1 MKWKELRTRPANR
14 RRHSSIVE
22 VQPKSSVSAQEKI
35 HDPIPPFER
44 LSLRL
49 EHDENEP
56 ARSFLD
62 EVDPNEEAGGVAGKR
77 DIPIHE
83 PKHAQVAEEPPT
95 SEMKVMPS
103 ASLEVP
109 SATLTI
115 RPQRFSLLKFRHASD
130 SALSST
136 YRSSE
141 APPLPAM
148 PTPKIITTSPTM
160 HLFDQTHP
168 KKTRTSIFKRS
179 LTSSPARPASATP
192 NMLIPGEIGRRSTQS
207 LREQEGT
214 STSTPPHISFD
225 NSSRPSM
232 TRLGAPP
239 AYGDE
244 STSSLAI
251 PISRLSESSRSD
263 ASAGEHSVYAQTTTT
278 HTISTTTTFF
288 RLPKRK
294 KKDKGPLF
302 PLPVRIPPPA
312 SGRSSLSRTPV
323 EAGGP
328 RKSISPSRRPFSTVR
343 FHNEATEASSAQT
356 SPTQSSLALTNAPF
370 GSPGPAIIRKGSVTG
385 SQRSGASTPSIS
397 LAPPRLGA
405 RGRSSTMGSLAK
417 SIEEG
422 SMPPPSGR
430 TSTSTVGRK
439 SFGDIFSLSHRLRQN
454 SEPPARHGSA
464 NSPGTPGSHANSM
477 QMQREEEPQL
487 VYPDREDSD
496 TPASYLAKLEA
507 AVPRG
512 SMASILCK
520 GADDFSKTCLRKYM
534 RGFSYFGDPIDIAVR
549 KMLMEVEL
557 PKETQQIDRLL
568 AGFSD
573 RYFECNPGIFVS
585 SDETSIVAFSILLLH
600 SDTHNKSNKRKMQ
613 KSEYIKNTQGPVQV
627 SHEVLECFYDNVC
640 YTPFIHFED
649 EVALNSHRLT
659 APKPKKSLIRT
670 KSSENIRGPVDPYNL
685 ILDNKLDVLRPS
697 WKDVMDTE
705 DHYSSLG
712 TALAYDANDLHTA
725 FGKAGVLQ
733 IVSARSRP
741 DAFLTQATITNPAE
755 AQMGLVSIKVAKVG
769 LLWRKDLKKK
779 KAKRPW
785 QEWGAILTDSK
796 LYFFKDVGWV
806 RKLML
811 QYDDYAKS
819 SSKRGTLVFKPPL
832 PSFDPDAFMSM
843 DDAIALLDSS
853 YKKHKN
859 AFTFIKHGGFEEV
872 FLANDQPDMN
882 DWIAKLN
889 YAASFRTA
897 GVRMRGMMGTTYD
910 GSQPPIARKDS
921 ELSMHSTGN
930 MTTALERPTQN
941 SQSRSNDHQMAWEI
955 MFYRRQIMSEKIS
968 DAEEK
973 LAATQRELDNL
984 LRNAR
989 HLQILLPFQS
999 KTREALILA
1008 AGRMSAKL
1016 KWTRVEMWRTK
1027 CHRDMLK
1034 MDLDQEGTQA
1044 FPVPFGRPGSTT
1056 NTPQKTA
1063 PLKLIGPTRSNTENS
1078 NTTLSPTSTLS
1089 HAMQSPQNLDR
1100 IKTPEKAQNSSEATP
1115 SGTQRRRSTAE
1126 IDAARSS
1133 CGSLALVE
1141 DKFVAKDEHNPESHS
1156 LQHQSSVVSSARSKP
1171 DSERYTTP
1179 TRGVEDED
1187 AQSGKDVGG
1196 SRDVGLDGVAS
1207 HQKRPDT
1214 SGSDKDHIGA
1224 ISPDITSRERGGSVR
1239 RSLHRTLRDPHHSG
1253 HQNPSHHRG
1262 KKSRESGSSFAISE
1276 DGRPMSPEVQELK
1289 RGTGSFIVHGKKAS
1303 VVTFGS
1309 EWQKMST
1316 EDRTKLRSVAHAED
1330 SKGEVAVDDGTASTF
1345 SVPSAVAGAAEHSE
1359 DEGPGPEKLRS
1370 NVTATGESNIGFLT
1384 PPESGAPRKMS
1395 SSTMSERSSLRAPS
1409 PLRLNPGLSV
1419 RG

>member
-1 MKWKELRTRPANR
+1 MKWKELRTRPVSR

-22 VQPKSSVSAQEKI
+22 ASPKPSTSAGEKT
-35 HDPIPPFER
+35 HDPIPPLER

-49 EHDENEP
+49 DYDNENP

-62 EVDPNEEAGGVAGKR
+62 EAGPEEEFAEPVEDKIVPTQESAHTLTTEDPPLAREVA
-77 DIPIHE
+77 
-83 PKHAQVAEEPPT
+83 V
-95 SEMKVMPS
+95 PS
-103 ASLEVP
+103 RSLEVP
-109 SATLTI
+109 SATF

-148 PTPKIITTSPTM
+148 PPPKIITTSPTT
-160 HLFDQTHP
+160 HLSDQTHP

-179 LTSSPARPASATP
+179 LTSSPSRPLSAAP
-192 NMLIPGEIGRRSTQS
+192 NMLSTGENGRRSTQS
-207 LREQEGT
+207 LNAQDRS
-214 STSTPPHISFD
+214 STSNPQHVSFD

-263 ASAGEHSVYAQTTTT
+263 ASAGDHSVYAQTTTT

-288 RLPKRK
+288 RLPRRK

-302 PLPVRIPPPA
+302 PLPVRIPPPV
-312 SGRSSLSRTPV
+312 SGRSSLSRTPT
-323 EAGGP
+323 ETGGP
-328 RKSISPSRRPFSTVR
+328 RKSISPSRRPFSSVR
-343 FHNEATEASSAQT
+343 FHNGDNPSPQT

-370 GSPGPAIIRKGSVTG
+370 GAPGPAIIRTGSVAG
-385 SQRSGASTPSIS
+385 SQRSGVSTPSIS
-397 LAPPRLGA
+397 LAPPRIGA
-405 RGRSSTMGSLAK
+405 RGRSSTMGSLAR
-417 SIEEG
+417 SVEEG

-430 TSTSTVGRK
+430 TSTSTAGRK
-439 SFGDIFSLSHRLRQN
+439 SFGDIFSLPHRLRQN
-454 SEPPARHGSA
+454 SEPAARHGSA
-464 NSPGTPGSHANSM
+464 NSPGTPGSYANSM
-477 QMQREEEPQL
+477 QIQREEEPQL
-487 VYPDREDSD
+487 VYPNREDSD
-496 TPASYLAKLEA
+496 TPASYLEKLEA
-507 AVPRG
+507 AVQRG
-512 SMASILCK
+512 SMATILCK
-520 GADDFSKTCLRKYM
+520 SPDEFSKTCLRKYM
-534 RGFSYFGDPIDIAVR
+534 RGFSYFGDPIDVAVR

-585 SDETSIVAFSILLLH
+585 ADETSIVAFSILLLH

-613 KSEYIKNTQGPVQV
+613 RSEYIKNTQGPAQV

-685 ILDNKLDVLRPS
+685 ILDNKIEMLRPT

-705 DHYSSLG
+705 DAYNAMG
-712 TALAYDANDLHTA
+712 TASAFDANDLHTA
-725 FGKAGVLQ
+725 FARAGVLQ

-769 LLWRKDLKKK
+769 LLWRKDPKKK

-811 QYDDYAKS
+811 QYDEYAKS
-819 SSKRGTLVFKPPL
+819 LSKKGTLVFKPPL
-832 PSFDPDAFMSM
+832 ASFDPDAFMSM
-843 DDAIALLDSS
+843 DDAIALLDSN

-859 AFTFIKHGGFEEV
+859 AFVFIKHGGFEEI
-872 FLANDQPDMN
+872 FLANDQVEMN

-889 YAASFRTA
+889 YAAAFRTA
-897 GVRMRGMMGTTYD
+897 GVRMRGMMGASYD
-910 GSQPPIARKDS
+910 GPQPPITRKDS
-921 ELSMHSTGN
+921 EISTTSN
-930 MTTALERPTQN
+930 ENATAKSERPTQN
-941 SQSRSNDHQMAWEI
+941 SQSRSNDHQMVWEI
-955 MFYRRQIMSEKIS
+955 MFYRRQIISEKIS

-1027 CHRDMLK
+1027 CHRDLLK
-1034 MDLDQEGTQA
+1034 MDLDQEGALA
-1044 FPVPFGRPGSTT
+1044 FPVPFGRHGSTT
-1056 NTPQKTA
+1056 TTPQKAT
-1063 PLKLIGPTRSNTENS
+1063 PLKIVGPTRTNTEN
-1078 NTTLSPTSTLS
+1078 NYATLSPTSTLS
-1089 HAMQSPQNLDR
+1089 HARHSSQNLAR
-1100 IKTPEKAQNSSEATP
+1100 LRTPEKAQMSPEGTP
-1115 SGTQRRRSTAE
+1115 VGPQRRKSAAEVDVAWFSTG
-1126 IDAARSS
+1126 SS
-1133 CGSLALVE
+1133 ALVE
-1141 DKFVAKDEHNPESHS
+1141 EKFAVQDEHNPESHA
-1156 LQHQSSVVSSARSKP
+1156 LQHQSSIVSSARSKP
-1171 DSERYTTP
+1171 ESERYMTP
-1179 TRGVEDED
+1179 TPGLEDED
-1187 AQSGKDVGG
+1187 TQI
-1196 SRDVGLDGVAS
+1196 GLDAATSNG
-1207 HQKRPDT
+1207 KRPDT
-1214 SGSDKDHIGA
+1214 SESDRDRVGTM
-1224 ISPDITSRERGGSVR
+1224 SPEATPRERGGSVR
-1239 RSLHRTLRDPHHSG
+1239 RSLQRTLRDS
-1253 HQNPSHHRG
+1253 HQGVHQTPSHHRG

-1276 DGRPMSPEVQELK
+1276 DGRPMSPENQELK

-1309 EWQKMST
+1309 EWQKMTT
-1316 EDRTKLRSVAHAED
+1316 EDRTKLRSVAQAEH
-1330 SKGEVAVDDGTASTF
+1330 SKGEVAIDDGTASNL
-1345 SVPSAVAGAAEHSE
+1345 SGPSAVAEAALSSG
-1359 DEGPGPEKLRS
+1359 DEGSGPARTHS
-1370 NVTATGESNIGFLT
+1370 TATATGEGNAGFLT

-1409 PLRLNPGLSV
+1409 PLRSSPSLVAQG
-1419 RG
+1419 

>member
-1 MKWKELRTRPANR
+1 MQWKGLRTRPADR

-22 VQPKSSVSAQEKI
+22 TPTKLATSAGEKSHE
-35 HDPIPPFER
+35 PIPPLKR

-49 EHDENEP
+49 GNDESTT
-56 ARSFLD
+56 SFLEETSD
-62 EVDPNEEAGGVAGKR
+62 DREVADKQDVPQ
-77 DIPIHE
+77 
-83 PKHAQVAEEPPT
+83 QVSVHQLETEEPST
-95 SEMKVMPS
+95 SKDEARPS
-103 ASLEVP
+103 TQQEAP
-109 SATLTI
+109 SILL

-141 APPLPAM
+141 VPPLPAM
-148 PTPKIITTSPTM
+148 PPPKIITTSPT
-160 HLFDQTHP
+160 THALEP
-168 KKTRTSIFKRS
+168 SHNKTRTSMLKRS
-179 LTSSPARPASATP
+179 LGPSRPVSAAPKMLTP
-192 NMLIPGEIGRRSTQS
+192 VEDARRSTQS
-207 LREQEGT
+207 LSGHG
-214 STSTPPHISFD
+214 STSGSTPQHISFD
-225 NSSRPSM
+225 ESSRPAIIK
-232 TRLGAPP
+232 LGAPP

-244 STSSLAI
+244 SASSLAI

-263 ASAGEHSVYAQTTTT
+263 ASAGEHLVYAQTTTT

-288 RLPKRK
+288 KLPRRK

-312 SGRSSLSRTPV
+312 SGRNSISRTPT
-323 EAGGP
+323 EGGDS
-328 RKSISPSRRPFSTVR
+328 RKSISPGRRPFSTLR
-343 FHNEATEASSAQT
+343 FHKGAMEDQSSRT
-356 SPTQSSLALTNAPF
+356 SPTQSTLALTNAPF
-370 GSPGPAIIRKGSVTG
+370 GSPGPAIVRTGSIAG
-385 SQRSGASTPSIS
+385 SQRSGTSTPSIS
-397 LAPPRLGA
+397 LAPPRFGA

-417 SIEEG
+417 SVEE
-422 SMPPPSGR
+422 SNMPPPSGR
-430 TSTSTVGRK
+430 TSTSTAGRK

-477 QMQREEEPQL
+477 QIQREEEQQL
-487 VYPDREDSD
+487 IYPDREDSD
-496 TPASYLAKLEA
+496 TPASYLEKLGA

-512 SMASILCK
+512 SMATILCK
-520 GADDFSKTCLRKYM
+520 TPDEFSKTCLRKYM

-573 RYFECNPGIFVS
+573 RYFECNPGIYVS
-585 SDETSIVAFSILLLH
+585 ADETSIVAFSILLLH

-613 KSEYIKNTQGPVQV
+613 RPEYIRNTQGPAQV

-697 WKDVMDTE
+697 LREVMDTE
-705 DHYSSLG
+705 DTYNSMG
-712 TALAYDANDLHTA
+712 TASAFDANDLHIA
-725 FGKAGVLQ
+725 FAKAGVLQ

-769 LLWRKDLKKK
+769 LLWRKDPKKK

-806 RKLML
+806 RKLIA
-811 QYDDYAKS
+811 QHEDYNKS
-819 SSKRGTLVFKPPL
+819 STKRGTLVFKPPL
-832 PSFDPDAFMSM
+832 QSFDPDALMSM

-859 AFTFIKHGGFEEV
+859 AFTFIKHGGFEEI
-872 FLANDQPDMN
+872 FLANDHAEMN

-889 YAASFRTA
+889 YAATFRTA
-897 GVRMRGMMGTTYD
+897 GIRMRGMMGTSSD
-910 GSQPPIARKDS
+910 GDRAPITRKDS
-921 ELSMHSTGN
+921 ELSTKSHDAAPAEQSQ
-930 MTTALERPTQN
+930 TAQR
-941 SQSRSNDHQMAWEI
+941 RANDHQMAWEI
-955 MFYRRQIMSEKIS
+955 MFYRRQIISEKIS

-989 HLQILLPFQS
+989 HLQILLPFQA
-999 KTREALILA
+999 KTREALIMA

-1027 CHRDMLK
+1027 CHLDLLK
-1034 MDLDQEGTQA
+1034 MDLEQEGIPA
-1044 FPVPFGRPGSTT
+1044 FPVPSGRHGSTT
-1056 NTPQKTA
+1056 TTPQKTT
-1063 PLKLIGPTRSNTENS
+1063 PLKILGPTRTNTENS
-1078 NTTLSPTSTLS
+1078 NATLSPTSTIS
-1089 HAMQSPQNLDR
+1089 HARTHSQNIDR
-1100 IKTPEKAQNSSEATP
+1100 ARTPEKSQLASEDTP
-1115 SGTQRRRSTAE
+1115 TGVSKRRSTATLNT
-1126 IDAARSS
+1126 SHPLS
-1133 CGSLALVE
+1133 GSPALVE
-1141 DKFVAKDEHNPESHS
+1141 EKFAAKDEHNPESHT
-1156 LQHQSSVVSSARSKP
+1156 LQHRSSVVSSARSKP
-1171 DSERYTTP
+1171 DSERYMTP
-1179 TRGVEDED
+1179 TSGMEDED
-1187 AQSGKDVGG
+1187 AQSLKSGG
-1196 SRDVGLDGVAS
+1196 VSGYDGTVPAG
-1207 HQKRPDT
+1207 KRPDT
-1214 SGSDKDHIGA
+1214 SGSDRDRVGA
-1224 ISPDITSRERGGSVR
+1224 MSPEAMSRDRGASVR
-1239 RSLHRTLRDPHHSG
+1239 RSLHRTLRDSNHG
-1253 HQNPSHHRG
+1253 VHQTVSHHRG
-1262 KKSRESGSSFAISE
+1262 KKSRESGSSFVISE
-1276 DGRPMSPEVQELK
+1276 DGRPMSPPEVQELK

-1309 EWQKMST
+1309 EWQTMSN
-1316 EDRTKLRSVAHAED
+1316 EDRMKLRSIAHAED
-1330 SKGEVAVDDGTASTF
+1330 AKGEAAIEDGTASNF
-1345 SVPSAVAGAAEHSE
+1345 SGPSAVAEAAEASEEEEAACGPKKSQSDGAAM
-1359 DEGPGPEKLRS
+1359 
-1370 NVTATGESNIGFLT
+1370 GESNAGFLT
-1384 PPESGAPRKMS
+1384 PPESSGPRKMS
-1395 SSTMSERSSLRAPS
+1395 SSTLSERSSLRAPS
-1409 PLRLNPGLSV
+1409 PLRSTPSSLAQ
-1419 RG
+1419 R